1 MSSLIVRTLPPHD
14 ASGTRHCSQRESQ
27 IAAACQHEG
36 DTRGI
41 RGPYEAR
48 HCRRAIGRQAPG
60 RFELLGWPD
69 KSFLILLKHPNSLGA
84 HENGTRRPE

>member
-1 MSSLIVRTLPPHD
+1 MTHPEHDIVHNARAELLLPV
-14 ASGTRHCSQRESQ
+14 SMKVIQG
-27 IAAACQHEG
+27 
-36 DTRGI
+36 GI

-84 HENGTRRPE
+84 REWNP